1 MSERKKLGEIL
12 VSRGSVGSAQ
22 VQLALDA
29 QRGAVRARLIGQL
42 LVEQGAVDDDTVAK
56 ALSQQLGLPYVDP
69 LAITVDSAAVW
80 KLPRRVAEHAKAI
93 PYARLQRGW
102 KVAMA
107 DPRNS
112 MLIRD
117 LEFALGGPVKPEVA
131 AESRVIQAIH
141 RHYDLEPL
149 AHRML
154 EDVPVEMRAPVVS
167 PTTLELDAP
176 AIERNLQKGG
186 TAYVELFNFLL
197 VNAIERGA
205 SDIHLEA
212 ELDGMRIRF
221 RIDGMLREV
230 LHLPPWAM
238 QPITTRIKVVGRM
251 KVIEHRKPQ
260 DGRATAELGKRKV
273 DLRLSTVPSQFGE
286 SIVVRILDSKTLKV
300 DLGALG
306 WNAKGLAS
314 YFHLVSQNQG
324 LILVVGPT
332 GSGKTTTLYSTI
344 NRLSGETTSIVTVE
358 DPIEHSIPGVRQVQ
372 VDDAN
377 GMGFAQIARSVLRQD
392 PNVLVI
398 GEMRDPDSA
407 MAALDAATTGH
418 LVLSTMHT
426 SHSVAALT
434 RLRDLGVPNYL
445 AGHAILGVVSQRL
458 LRKVCPVCSIPGE
471 PSFEDWERLDLEP
484 EPMGPKARTVGAG
497 CPTCQYAGYSGRLG
511 AFEVLKIDDSLR
523 GMILRGGTEADLWRE
538 ARSHGF
544 TSMLDDAFEKVR
556 QGETTLEEVARTV
569 PVEPWRERRK
579 RIQVTQRS
587 ADSGKAVSP
596 TPRIAPPMIAPAAA
610 SSLMPGAVAGEGT
623 GFSPRPSHSGSAAS
637 SVTEA
642 PRADAASPLGAIG
655 GGVATSSA
663 VPHSPAA
670 PARPVRTRPLILA
683 VDDAEEIL
691 ALIGATLEDD
701 YDMIYAHDGIEAL
714 EMVATFAPDALAL
727 DVMMP
732 RMSGY
737 EVCKRLKDD
746 PATAEIP
753 VLILSARGDSSHIK
767 DGFHAGADDYLPKPF
782 DPEEMELRL
791 RALLRRAGRL
801 AR

>member
-1 MSERKKLGEIL
+1 MSDRKKIGEIL
-12 VSRGSVGSAQ
+12 VGAGHVGTDQ
-22 VQLALDA
+22 VQAALDV
-29 QRGAVRARLIGQL
+29 QRGVKRPKMVGQI
-42 LVEQGAVDDDTVAK
+42 LVDQGAVDDETVAR
-56 ALSQQLGLPYVDP
+56 ALAQQLGLPYIDP

-80 KLPRRVAEHAKAI
+80 KLPRRLAEQAKAI

-117 LEFALGGPVKPEVA
+117 LEFALGGAVKAEVA
-131 AESRVIQAIH
+131 AESRIIQAIH

-149 AHRML
+149 AKRML
-154 EDVPVEMRAPVVS
+154 DDIPAQLRAPVIS

-176 AIERNLQKGG
+176 TIERNLQKGG
-186 TAYVELFNFLL
+186 TAYIELFNFLL

-212 ELDGMRIRF
+212 ESEGMRIRF

-230 LHLPPWAM
+230 LHLPPFAM
-238 QPITTRIKVVGRM
+238 QPLCTRV
-251 KVIEHRKPQ
+251 KVIGKMDVSEHRRPQ
-260 DGRATAELGKRKV
+260 DGRASAELGKRKV
-273 DLRLSTVPSQFGE
+273 DLRLSTVPSQYGE
-286 SIVVRILDSKTLKV
+286 SIVIRILDSKTLKV
-300 DLGALG
+300 DLGGLG
-306 WNAKGLAS
+306 WNARGLAS
-314 YFHLVSQNQG
+314 YFSLVSQNQG

-332 GSGKTTTLYSTI
+332 GSGKTTTLYATI
-344 NRLSGETTSIVTVE
+344 NRLRGETTSIVTVE

-372 VDDAN
+372 VDERG

-426 SHSVAALT
+426 GTSVAAIT

-445 AGHAILGVVSQRL
+445 AGHAILGVVAQRL
-458 LRKVCPVCSIPGE
+458 MRKVCPICSIQSEPG
-471 PSFEDWERLDLEP
+471 FEDWERLDLEP
-484 EPMGPKARTVGAG
+484 EPMGPKARVVGPG
-497 CPTCQYAGYSGRLG
+497 CPTCQYAGYAGRIG
-511 AFEVLKIDDSLR
+511 AFEVLRINDALR
-523 GMILRGGTEADLWRE
+523 GMILRGGNESDLWRE
-538 ARSHGF
+538 ARTHGF
-544 TSMLDDAFEKVR
+544 TSMLDDAFDKVR
-556 QGETTLEEVARTV
+556 DGETTMEEVARVV

-579 RIQVTQRS
+579 RIQVTHRGAGASVPPVVTATRPVPSPVAATLSEPSPPVS
-587 ADSGKAVSP
+587 AP
-596 TPRIAPPMIAPAAA
+596 
-610 SSLMPGAVAGEGT
+610 SLVPG
-623 GFSPRPSHSGSAAS
+623 GSF
-637 SVTEA
+637 
-642 PRADAASPLGAIG
+642 G
-655 GGVATSSA
+655 
-663 VPHSPAA
+663 PAA
-670 PARPVRTRPLILA
+670 PGLMLASSPVVADPPPTPPAEAARPKRSRPLVLA

-701 YDMIYAHDGIEAL
+701 YDVIYAHDGVEAL
-714 EMVATFAPDALAL
+714 EMVATYAPDALAL

-737 EVCKRLKDD
+737 EVCKKLKSD
-746 PATAEIP
+746 PATADVPI
-753 VLILSARGDSSHIK
+753 LILSARGDSSHIK

-791 RALLRRAGRL
+791 RAMLRRAGRMS
-801 AR
+801 R